1 MTITNVT
8 TGLAATSSSAGGN
21 STSTAT
27 TSTGGDFNT
36 FLNLLT
42 TQLKNQDP
50 LDPMDSTQFATQ
62 LATFSSVEQQTKT
75 NELLD
80 GMTAKLNLSNMS
92 QLAGWVG
99 QQARADMD
107 VAYDGTPVTLF
118 PTFDSA
124 GDSARLVVRDQSGT
138 IVASEAI
145 PDGATS
151 FDWKGTASDGSP
163 LAAGTYSF
171 EVQNLTD
178 GTVVSTTPVESYGEI
193 QEARGGSDDTILVF
207 KGGIEVSASKIT
219 ALRNG

>member
-1 MTITNVT
+1 MTISNIA
-8 TGLAATSSSAGGN
+8 TGTVATSSPTTSG

-27 TSTGGDFNT
+27 TSTGGDFDT

-50 LDPMDSTQFATQ
+50 LDPMDSTQFAAQ

-80 GMTAKLNLSNMS
+80 GMAAKMNLSNMS

-107 VAYDGTPVTLF
+107 VAYDGSAITLF

-124 GDSARLVVRDQSGT
+124 GDSARLVVRNQSGT
-138 IVASEAI
+138 IVATEDI

-151 FDWKGTASDGSP
+151 FDWKGTTADGAP

-171 EVQNLTD
+171 EVQNMAN
-178 GTVVSTTPVESYGEI
+178 GSVVSTTSVESYAQI
-193 QEARGGSDDTILVF
+193 QEARGGTDDTILVF
-207 KGGIEVSASKIT
+207 KGGIEIPASKIT
-219 ALRNG
+219 ALRSG